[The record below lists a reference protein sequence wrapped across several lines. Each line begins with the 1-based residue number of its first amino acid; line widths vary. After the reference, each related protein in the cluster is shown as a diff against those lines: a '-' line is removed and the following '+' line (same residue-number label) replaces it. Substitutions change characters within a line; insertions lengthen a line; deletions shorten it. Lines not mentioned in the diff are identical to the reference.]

1 MRRQLGLPVTPIH
14 LALLSVSQLNSK
26 FTPVLSTSAHQP
38 HTWTFPSS
46 STKMLVE
53 GSRNPPI
60 NVRPLR
66 NEGRKEYLN
75 PEDTEVCNG
84 RQGAPRAGIP
94 DPSAHV

>member
-1 MRRQLGLPVTPIH
+1 MVMARVMENE
-14 LALLSVSQLNSK
+14 ASVGTAHNSQ
-26 FTPVLSTSAHQP
+26 FTWLQP
-38 HTWTFPSS
+38 HTWAFPSS

-66 NEGRKEYLN
+66 NKGREEYLN

-94 DPSAHV
+94 DPSAHT